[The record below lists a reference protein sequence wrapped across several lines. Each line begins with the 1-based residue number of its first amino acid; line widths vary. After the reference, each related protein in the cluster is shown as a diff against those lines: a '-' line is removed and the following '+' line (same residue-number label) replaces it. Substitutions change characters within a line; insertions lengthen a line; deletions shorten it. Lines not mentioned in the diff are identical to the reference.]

1 MSRSIERLLDDVG
14 WRILC
19 ALQEDA
25 RVSFSELGRK
35 VGLSAP
41 AVAERVRR
49 LEDAGIISGYRVEL
63 GLERLGLSIEALIRV
78 SAREEDCPA
87 LKALARALPEVLEC
101 HHVTGSDSFVLRV
114 AVTSVGHLE
123 AVIEKLGRH
132 GTPSTSVILSSPVR
146 SRVLDRVPVGP
157 ARAGRALDRR
167 PPPRGAHVRR
177 PR

>member
-1 MSRSIERLLDDVG
+1 MKQSIERLLDDLG

-25 RVSFSELGRK
+25 RVSFSELGRR
-35 VGLSAP
+35 VGLSGP
-41 AVAERVRR
+41 AVTERVRR
-49 LEDAGIISGYRVEL
+49 LEEAGIIGGYRVEL
-63 GLERLGLSIEALIRV
+63 GLDRLGLSIGALIRV

-101 HHVTGSDSFVLRV
+101 HHVTGGDSFVLRV

-157 ARAGRALDRR
+157 PRERRGVERPRANAARA
-167 PPPRGAHVRR
+167 RR